1 MREYSAAAFV
11 DDNPKLWHT
20 VIYDLA
26 VYQPDAIAFL
36 IERYGV
42 EKSCSPFPA
51 RLRNNAAESSAN

>member
-11 DDNPKLWHT
+11 DDDPKLWHT

-36 IERYGV
+36 SSNATR
-42 EKSCSPFPA
+42 KNPA
-51 RLRNNAAESSAN
+51 RHPRATQEQRR